1 VDRWGVFDDDHELA
15 LRTLKAEVGD
25 RCGAVRE
32 QTLLVRRVGPCPGHH
47 LRAVHRAEV
56 VLEVLDDLVEDVGV
70 EDALL
75 TSTDSIAATRASIGA
90 SLAGW

>member
-1 VDRWGVFDDDHELA
+1 
-15 LRTLKAEVGD
+15 
-25 RCGAVRE
+25 
-32 QTLLVRRVGPCPGHH
+32 
-47 LRAVHRAEV
+47 
-56 VLEVLDDLVEDVGV
+56 VLDDLVEDVGV